1 MAHISEMIREKKL
14 ALQALS
20 PHRPQYTSANKA
32 NPAVFYNEKR
42 NETRDLV
49 KALNIEQKN
58 LYKAL
63 RDKSNNFYEKKNQEF
78 GNLLYNPVKE
88 YTANKATGFNN

>member
-42 NETRDLV
+42 N
-49 KALNIEQKN
+49 
-58 LYKAL
+58 
-63 RDKSNNFYEKKNQEF
+63 
-78 GNLLYNPVKE
+78 
-88 YTANKATGFNN
+88 